1 MAFELDP
8 GLFDNE
14 QGSGVC
20 IKIVGVG
27 GCGGNAVNNMIDRKI
42 SGTEFIVFNTDRQ
55 ALVNSKAPL
64 RVQIGKKATNG
75 LGAGADPA
83 KGRQA
88 AEDDREIIA
97 TQLRGADLVFIA
109 AGMGKGTG
117 TGAAPVIASIARNMG
132 ILTIGIITRP
142 FNFEGLIK
150 ANIAEG
156 GIAELRK
163 YIDTLIL
170 VENEKILSIAEEG
183 ISATDAYN
191 MANDVLY
198 RAVKGIADII
208 TRHGHVNVDF
218 ADVRSI
224 MHQAGDAVMGSAA
237 AAGERRALKAATD
250 AITSPLMNGISIAG
264 AKGVLVNITGQV
276 TMRDMAEAMNFIEQ
290 QVGGE
295 AKIING
301 YVDEP
306 QVSGEIRVTVIVT
319 GFKRGEPGEEGRG
332 SGEARPTSVGQKPQP
347 VLVPGGVRPV
357 PQPGT
362 APIMPPHVDLRTP
375 AYIRRNLAVPEPQ
388 HVSPLQMQER
398 RPQAQSGNSIA
409 GSPDDDEQIR
419 KGQPDTPAYLRR
431 KNGSPLQ

>member
-8 GLFDNE
+8 GLFDSD
-14 QGSGVC
+14 QGKGVT
-20 IKIVGVG
+20 IRIVGVG

-42 SGTEFIVFNTDRQ
+42 SGVEYIVFNTDRQ
-55 ALVNSKAPL
+55 ALLNSKAPI

-88 AEDDREIIA
+88 ADDDREIIA
-97 TQLRGADLVFIA
+97 AQLRGADLVFIA

-132 ILTIGIITRP
+132 ILTIGVVTRP
-142 FNFEGLIK
+142 FNFEGQVK
-150 ANIAEG
+150 AKIADG

-183 ISATDAYN
+183 VSATEAFN

-198 RAVKGIADII
+198 RAAKGIADII

-224 MHQAGDAVMGSAA
+224 MSGAGDAVMGSAA
-237 AAGERRALKAATD
+237 AAGERRALKASSD
-250 AITSPLMNGISIAG
+250 AINSPLLEGVSVKG
-264 AKGVLVNITGQV
+264 ARGVLVNITGEV
-276 TMRDMAEAMNFIEQ
+276 TMRDMSDAMNYIEE
-290 QVGGE
+290 QVGSD

-319 GFKRGEPGEEGRG
+319 GFKRKEQGDEKVPPVR
-332 SGEARPTSVGQKPQP
+332 QP
-347 VLVPGGVRPV
+347 AAAVPGGRH
-357 PQPGT
+357 GH
-362 APIMPPHVDLRTP
+362 MPASSIRQGSGLYPERQEEDLRIP
-375 AYIRRNLAVPEPQ
+375 AYIRRQLSIHDPHEIGIKKNTAHDSSYHPPV
-388 HVSPLQMQER
+388 
-398 RPQAQSGNSIA
+398 AGNA
-409 GSPDDDEQIR
+409 GEHEDKIE
-419 KGQPDTPAYLRR
+419 KGLSDTPAYLRR
-431 KNGSPLQ
+431 KNNGI

>member
-8 GLFDNE
+8 GLFDSD
-14 QGSGVC
+14 QGKGVT
-20 IKIVGVG
+20 IRIVGVG

-42 SGTEFIVFNTDRQ
+42 SGVEYIVFNTDRQ
-55 ALVNSKAPL
+55 ALLNSKAPL

-88 AEDDREIIA
+88 ADDDREIIA
-97 TQLRGADLVFIA
+97 AQLRGADLVFIA

-132 ILTIGIITRP
+132 ILTIGVVTRP
-142 FNFEGLIK
+142 FNFEGQVK
-150 ANIAEG
+150 AKIADG
-156 GIAELRK
+156 GITELRK

-183 ISATDAYN
+183 VSATEAFN

-198 RAVKGIADII
+198 RAAKGIADII

-224 MHQAGDAVMGSAA
+224 MSGAGDAVMGSAA
-237 AAGERRALKAATD
+237 AAGDRRALKASSD
-250 AITSPLMNGISIAG
+250 ALNSPLLEGVSVKG
-264 AKGVLVNITGQV
+264 AKGVLVNITGEV
-276 TMRDMAEAMNFIEQ
+276 TMRDMSDAMNYIEE
-290 QVGGE
+290 QVGSD

-319 GFKRGEPGEEGRG
+319 GFKRK
-332 SGEARPTSVGQKPQP
+332 TQDD
-347 VLVPGGVRPV
+347 
-357 PQPGT
+357 GT
-362 APIMPPHVDLRTP
+362 APAVRPFVAPAQGMRTGQASSSFRQTASLFPERQEEDLRIP
-375 AYIRRNLAVPEPQ
+375 AYIRRQLSINDPQEVGGPKNTGIDSDYNPPLA
-388 HVSPLQMQER
+388 
-398 RPQAQSGNSIA
+398 GNRGEHEDKI
-409 GSPDDDEQIR
+409 Q
-419 KGQPDTPAYLRR
+419 KGLSDTPAYLRR
-431 KNGSPLQ
+431 KNNSS

>member
-8 GLFDNE
+8 GLFDSD
-14 QGSGVC
+14 QGKVVT

-42 SGTEFIVFNTDRQ
+42 SGVEYIVFNTDRQ
-55 ALVNSKAPL
+55 ALLNSKAPL

-97 TQLRGADLVFIA
+97 AQLRGADLVFIA

-132 ILTIGIITRP
+132 ILTIGVVTRP
-142 FNFEGLIK
+142 FNFEGQVK
-150 ANIAEG
+150 ANIADG
-156 GIAELRK
+156 GIIELRK

-183 ISATDAYN
+183 VSATEAFN

-198 RAVKGIADII
+198 RAAKGIADII

-224 MHQAGDAVMGSAA
+224 MAGAGDAVMGSAA
-237 AAGERRALKAATD
+237 AAGERRALKASSD
-250 AITSPLMNGISIAG
+250 ALNSPLLEGVSVMG
-264 AKGVLVNITGQV
+264 AKGVLVNITGEV
-276 TMRDMAEAMNFIEQ
+276 TMRDMSDAMNYIEE
-290 QVGGE
+290 QVGSD

-301 YVDEP
+301 YVDEI

-319 GFKRGEPGEEGRG
+319 GFKRKAQTE
-332 SGEARPTSVGQKPQP
+332 
-347 VLVPGGVRPV
+347 
-357 PQPGT
+357 GT
-362 APIMPPHVDLRTP
+362 APAVRQFVAPMPGVRLGQVSSPFRQNTSLNPERQEEDLRIP
-375 AYIRRNLAVPEPQ
+375 AYIRRQLSISDPHEVAGPKNTGLETDYNP
-388 HVSPLQMQER
+388 PLTGGRGEHEDKIQ
-398 RPQAQSGNSIA
+398 
-409 GSPDDDEQIR
+409 
-419 KGQPDTPAYLRR
+419 KGLSDTPAYLRR
-431 KNGSPLQ
+431 KNNGI

>member
-8 GLFDNE
+8 GLFDND
-14 QGSGVC
+14 QGKGVT
-20 IKIVGVG
+20 IRIVGVG

-42 SGTEFIVFNTDRQ
+42 SGVEYIVFNTDRQ
-55 ALVNSKAPL
+55 ALLNSKAPL
-64 RVQIGKKATNG
+64 RVQIGKKATSG

-97 TQLRGADLVFIA
+97 AQLRGADLVFIA

-132 ILTIGIITRP
+132 ILTIGVVTRP
-142 FNFEGLIK
+142 FNFEGQVK
-150 ANIAEG
+150 SKIADG

-183 ISATDAYN
+183 VSATEAFN

-198 RAVKGIADII
+198 RAAKGIADII

-224 MHQAGDAVMGSAA
+224 MSGAGDAVMGSAA
-237 AAGERRALKAATD
+237 AAGERRALKASSD
-250 AITSPLMNGISIAG
+250 AINSPLLEGVSIKG

-276 TMRDMAEAMNFIEQ
+276 TMRDMSDAMNYIEE
-290 QVGGE
+290 QVGSE

-319 GFKRGEPGEEGRG
+319 GFKRKDQDDDTVPLVR
-332 SGEARPTSVGQKPQP
+332 RPVAA
-347 VLVPGGVRPV
+347 VPGTRPGQLPSTGRKPV
-357 PQPGT
+357 SHYPERKEE
-362 APIMPPHVDLRTP
+362 DLRIP
-375 AYIRRNLAVPEPQ
+375 AYIRRQLSINDPHDVSLRGNHLQEADHHLPLAG
-388 HVSPLQMQER
+388 ER
-398 RPQAQSGNSIA
+398 GGHEDIIQ
-409 GSPDDDEQIR
+409 
-419 KGQPDTPAYLRR
+419 KGLSDTPAYLRR
-431 KNGSPLQ
+431 KNNGN

>member
-8 GLFDNE
+8 GLFDSD
-14 QGSGVC
+14 QGKGVT

-42 SGTEFIVFNTDRQ
+42 SGVEYIVFNTDRQ
-55 ALVNSKAPL
+55 ALLNSKAPL
-64 RVQIGKKATNG
+64 RVQIGKKATSG

-88 AEDDREIIA
+88 AEDDKEIIA
-97 TQLRGADLVFIA
+97 AQLRGADLVFIA

-132 ILTIGIITRP
+132 ILTIGVVTRP
-142 FNFEGLIK
+142 FNFEGQVK
-150 ANIAEG
+150 SKIADG

-183 ISATDAYN
+183 VSATEAFN

-198 RAVKGIADII
+198 RAAKGIADII

-224 MHQAGDAVMGSAA
+224 MSGAGDAVMGSAA
-237 AAGERRALKAATD
+237 AAGERRAMKASSD
-250 AITSPLMNGISIAG
+250 AINSPLLEGVSIKG
-264 AKGVLVNITGQV
+264 AKGVLVNITGEV
-276 TMRDMAEAMNFIEQ
+276 TMRDMSDAMNYIEE
-290 QVGGE
+290 QVGSD

-319 GFKRGEPGEEGRG
+319 GFKRKDRDDGKIPAVRHPVAQIPGMRPGQIHASVRQTASLAPERKEE
-332 SGEARPTSVGQKPQP
+332 
-347 VLVPGGVRPV
+347 
-357 PQPGT
+357 
-362 APIMPPHVDLRTP
+362 DLRIP
-375 AYIRRNLAVPEPQ
+375 AYIRRQLSIHDPHEVGLRKNPAQDVDQNPSLAG
-388 HVSPLQMQER
+388 ER
-398 RPQAQSGNSIA
+398 AEHEDKIQ
-409 GSPDDDEQIR
+409 
-419 KGQPDTPAYLRR
+419 KGLSDTPAYLRR
-431 KNGSPLQ
+431 KNNGN

>member
-8 GLFDNE
+8 GLFNDD
-14 QGSGVC
+14 QGKGVT
-20 IKIVGVG
+20 IRIVGVG

-42 SGTEFIVFNTDRQ
+42 SGVEYIVFNTDRQ
-55 ALVNSKAPL
+55 ALLNSKAPL
-64 RVQIGKKATNG
+64 RVQIGKKATSG

-97 TQLRGADLVFIA
+97 AQLKGADLVFIA

-132 ILTIGIITRP
+132 ILTIGVVTRP
-142 FNFEGLIK
+142 FNFEGQVK
-150 ANIAEG
+150 AKIADG

-163 YIDTLIL
+163 SIDTLIL

-183 ISATDAYN
+183 ISATEAFN

-198 RAVKGIADII
+198 RAAKGIADII

-224 MHQAGDAVMGSAA
+224 MSGAGDAVMGSAA
-237 AAGERRALKAATD
+237 AAGERRALKAASD
-250 AITSPLMNGISIAG
+250 AINSPLLEGVSIQG
-264 AKGVLVNITGQV
+264 AKGVLVNITGEV
-276 TMRDMAEAMNFIEQ
+276 TMRDMSDAMNYIEE
-290 QVGGE
+290 QVGSE

-306 QVSGEIRVTVIVT
+306 QVAGEIRVTVIVT
-319 GFKRGEPGEEGRG
+319 GFKRTDQGTDQVSP
-332 SGEARPTSVGQKPQP
+332 AR
-347 VLVPGGVRPV
+347 RPLAV
-357 PQPGT
+357 V
-362 APIMPPHVDLRTP
+362 PIMRHGQVPAPPRQASSLYPERQEDDLRIP
-375 AYIRRNLAVPEPQ
+375 AYIRRQYSISDPHDVAAKRHTAQYPD
-388 HVSPLQMQER
+388 
-398 RPQAQSGNSIA
+398 RPAPPKG
-409 GSPDDDEQIR
+409 GWGEQQDFIE
-419 KGQPDTPAYLRR
+419 KGQSETPAYLRR
-431 KNGSPLQ
+431 KQ

>member
-8 GLFDNE
+8 GLFDSD
-14 QGSGVC
+14 QAHGVN

-42 SGTEFIVFNTDRQ
+42 SGTEFVVFNTDRQ
-55 ALVNSKAPL
+55 ALLNSKAPI

-97 TQLRGADLVFIA
+97 TQLRGADLVVIA

-117 TGAAPVIASIARNMG
+117 TGAAPVVASIARNMG
-132 ILTIGIITRP
+132 ILTIGVITRP
-142 FNFEGLIK
+142 FSFEGQIK
-150 ANIAEG
+150 AKIADG

-183 ISATDAYN
+183 VSATEAYN

-224 MHQAGDAVMGSAA
+224 MQGAGDAVMGSAA
-237 AAGERRALKAATD
+237 AAGERRALKAASD
-250 AITSPLMNGISIAG
+250 AISSPLMDGISVRG
-264 AKGVLVNITGQV
+264 AKGVLVNITGDV
-276 TMRDMAEAMNFIEQ
+276 TMRDMSDAMNYIEE
-290 QVGGE
+290 QVGEE

-319 GFKRGEPGEEGRG
+319 GFKRKEPGEEPR
-332 SGEARPTSVGQKPQP
+332 V
-347 VLVPGGVRPV
+347 V
-357 PQPGT
+357 PQPGVQEAKT
-362 APIMPPHVDLRTP
+362 PKQAPVHSFVRPIQQSGYTDQPGEDFRIP
-375 AYIRRNLAVPEPQ
+375 AYIRKNKSITEPFDSARTEGSAGR
-388 HVSPLQMQER
+388 HPGIPKSP
-398 RPQAQSGNSIA
+398 GTNSE
-409 GSPDDDEQIR
+409 DDEQIQ
-419 KGQPDTPAYLRR
+419 KGQTDTPAYLRR
-431 KNGSPLQ
+431 KNNGPLQ

>member
-8 GLFDNE
+8 GLFDSE
-14 QGSGVC
+14 QGKGVS

-42 SGTEFIVFNTDRQ
+42 GGVEYIVFNTDRQ
-55 ALVNSKAPL
+55 ALLNSKAPL
-64 RVQIGKKATNG
+64 RVQIGKRATSG

-97 TQLRGADLVFIA
+97 AQLRGADLVFIA

-132 ILTIGIITRP
+132 ILTIGVVTRP
-142 FNFEGLIK
+142 FNFEGQVK
-150 ANIAEG
+150 SKIADG

-163 YIDTLIL
+163 AIDTLIL

-183 ISATDAYN
+183 ISATEAFN

-198 RAVKGIADII
+198 RAAKGIADII

-224 MHQAGDAVMGSAA
+224 MSGAGDAVMGSAA
-237 AAGERRALKAATD
+237 AAGERRALKASSD
-250 AITSPLMNGISIAG
+250 ALNSPLLEGVSIKG

-276 TMRDMAEAMNFIEQ
+276 TMRDMSDAMNYIEE
-290 QVGGE
+290 QVGSD

-319 GFKRGEPGEEGRG
+319 GFKRKDEEEG
-332 SGEARPTSVGQKPQP
+332 V
-347 VLVPGGVRPV
+347 VPAVRRQVPAVPSVRPGQIPTPARKPV
-357 PQPGT
+357 SHYGERQED
-362 APIMPPHVDLRTP
+362 DLKIP
-375 AYIRRNLAVPEPQ
+375 AYIRRQLSIHDPHEVGLKKNKVQ
-388 HVSPLQMQER
+388 DVGQNSPFSDGRGER
-398 RPQAQSGNSIA
+398 EDSI
-409 GSPDDDEQIR
+409 Q
-419 KGQPDTPAYLRR
+419 KGLSDTPAYLRR
-431 KNGSPLQ
+431 KNNGN

>member
-8 GLFDNE
+8 GLFDSD
-14 QGSGVC
+14 QGGGVC

-42 SGTEFIVFNTDRQ
+42 SGTEFVVLNTDRQ
-55 ALVNSKAPL
+55 ALLNSKAPL

-88 AEDDREIIA
+88 AEDDRETIA

-117 TGAAPVIASIARNMG
+117 TGAAPVVASIARNMG
-132 ILTIGIITRP
+132 ILTIGVITRP
-142 FNFEGLIK
+142 FSFEGQIK
-150 ANIAEG
+150 ARIADS
-156 GIAELRK
+156 GISELRK
-163 YIDTLIL
+163 YIDTLIV

-183 ISATDAYN
+183 VSATEAYN

-224 MHQAGDAVMGSAA
+224 MQGAGDAVMGSAA
-237 AAGERRALKAATD
+237 VAGERRALKAASD
-250 AITSPLMNGISIAG
+250 AINSPLMDGVSVRG
-264 AKGVLVNITGQV
+264 AKGVLVNITGDV
-276 TMRDMAEAMNFIEQ
+276 TMRDMSDAMNFIEE

-319 GFKRGEPGEEGRG
+319 GFKRQEPGEEQ
-332 SGEARPTSVGQKPQP
+332 RPTVQTGTKEPRNPRQVPVAGQ
-347 VLVPGGVRPV
+347 VRPIQQGGY
-357 PQPGT
+357 PE
-362 APIMPPHVDLRTP
+362 APREDLRIP
-375 AYIRRNLAVPEPQ
+375 AYIRKNLPINEP
-388 HVSPLQMQER
+388 SELPGGR
-398 RPQAQSGNSIA
+398 TSTGA
-409 GSPDDDEQIR
+409 GPMKAPSEDDEQIR
-419 KGQPDTPAYLRR
+419 KEQPDTPAYLRR
-431 KNGSPLQ
+431 KNGAPF

>member
-8 GLFDNE
+8 GLFDSD
-14 QGSGVC
+14 QGKGVT
-20 IKIVGVG
+20 IRIVGVG

-42 SGTEFIVFNTDRQ
+42 SGVEYIVFNTDRQ
-55 ALVNSKAPL
+55 ALLNSKAPL

-88 AEDDREIIA
+88 AEDDKEIIA
-97 TQLRGADLVFIA
+97 AQLRGADLVFIA

-132 ILTIGIITRP
+132 ILTIGVVTRP
-142 FNFEGLIK
+142 FNFEGQVK
-150 ANIAEG
+150 SKIADG

-183 ISATDAYN
+183 VSATEAFN

-198 RAVKGIADII
+198 RAAKGIADII

-224 MHQAGDAVMGSAA
+224 MSGAGDAVMGSAA
-237 AAGERRALKAATD
+237 AAGERRALKASSD
-250 AITSPLMNGISIAG
+250 AINSPLLEGVSIRG
-264 AKGVLVNITGQV
+264 AKGVLVNITGEV
-276 TMRDMAEAMNFIEQ
+276 TMRDMRDAMNYIEE
-290 QVGGE
+290 QVGSE

-319 GFKRGEPGEEGRG
+319 GFKRKDHDEGTIPAVRHSAAQVQGVKPGQIPASVRQTLPLSPERQEE
-332 SGEARPTSVGQKPQP
+332 
-347 VLVPGGVRPV
+347 
-357 PQPGT
+357 
-362 APIMPPHVDLRTP
+362 DLRIP
-375 AYIRRNLAVPEPQ
+375 AYIRRQLSIHDPDEVGLRKNSGQNVDHNPALAV
-388 HVSPLQMQER
+388 
-398 RPQAQSGNSIA
+398 GNKEHEDKIQK
-409 GSPDDDEQIR
+409 GSSE
-419 KGQPDTPAYLRR
+419 TPAYLRR
-431 KNGSPLQ
+431 KSI

>member
-8 GLFDNE
+8 GLFDSD
-14 QGSGVC
+14 QGGGVS

-27 GCGGNAVNNMIDRKI
+27 GCGGNAVNNMMDRKI
-42 SGTEFIVFNTDRQ
+42 SGTEFVVFNTDRQ
-55 ALVNSKAPL
+55 ALLNSKAPI

-88 AEDDREIIA
+88 AEDDRELIA

-117 TGAAPVIASIARNMG
+117 TGAAPIVASIARNMG
-132 ILTIGIITRP
+132 ILTIGVITRP
-142 FNFEGLIK
+142 FSFEGQIK
-150 ANIAEG
+150 ARIADS

-163 YIDTLIL
+163 YIDTLIV

-183 ISATDAYN
+183 VSATEAYN

-224 MHQAGDAVMGSAA
+224 MQGAGDAVMGSAA
-237 AAGERRALKAATD
+237 VAGERRALKAASD
-250 AITSPLMNGISIAG
+250 AINSPLMDGVSIRG
-264 AKGVLVNITGQV
+264 AKGVLVNITGDV
-276 TMRDMAEAMNFIEQ
+276 TMRDMSDAMNFIEE
-290 QVGGE
+290 QVGSE

-319 GFKRGEPGEEGRG
+319 GFSRKEPGEEPRTTVQTNVRESRSPKPAPSPGTV
-332 SGEARPTSVGQKPQP
+332 RPTQTVGFTEPT
-347 VLVPGGVRPV
+347 VE
-357 PQPGT
+357 
-362 APIMPPHVDLRTP
+362 DLRIP
-375 AYIRRNLAVPEPQ
+375 AYIRKRLSINEPT
-388 HVSPLQMQER
+388 EN
-398 RPQAQSGNSIA
+398 SGGRGPVIPKPFTPAS
-409 GSPDDDEQIR
+409 GDDEQIQ

>member
-8 GLFDNE
+8 GLFDND
-14 QGSGVC
+14 QGKGVT
-20 IKIVGVG
+20 IRIVGVG

-42 SGTEFIVFNTDRQ
+42 SGVEYIVFNTDRQ
-55 ALVNSKAPL
+55 ALLNSKAPL
-64 RVQIGKKATNG
+64 RVQIGKKATSG

-97 TQLRGADLVFIA
+97 AQLRGADLVFIA

-132 ILTIGIITRP
+132 ILTIGVVTRP
-142 FNFEGLIK
+142 FNFEGQVK
-150 ANIAEG
+150 SKIADG

-183 ISATDAYN
+183 VSATEAFN

-198 RAVKGIADII
+198 RAAKGIADII

-224 MHQAGDAVMGSAA
+224 MSGAGDAVMGSAA
-237 AAGERRALKAATD
+237 AAGERRALKASSD
-250 AITSPLMNGISIAG
+250 AINSPLLEGVSIKG

-276 TMRDMAEAMNFIEQ
+276 TMRDMSDAMNYIEE
-290 QVGGE
+290 QVGSE

-319 GFKRGEPGEEGRG
+319 GFKRKDQDDGKVPT
-332 SGEARPTSVGQKPQP
+332 ARRP
-347 VLVPGGVRPV
+347 VAAVPGMRSGQVSAAGRKPV
-357 PQPGT
+357 SHYAERQEE
-362 APIMPPHVDLRTP
+362 DLRIP
-375 AYIRRNLAVPEPQ
+375 AYIRRQLSINDPHDVGLRSNHVQETDHSSLLAG
-388 HVSPLQMQER
+388 ER
-398 RPQAQSGNSIA
+398 GERENIIQ
-409 GSPDDDEQIR
+409 
-419 KGQPDTPAYLRR
+419 KGLSDTPAYLRR
-431 KNGSPLQ
+431 KNNGN

>member
-1 MAFELDP
+1 MAFELDA
-8 GLFDNE
+8 GLFDSD
-14 QGSGVC
+14 QGHGVN

-42 SGTEFIVFNTDRQ
+42 SGTEFVVFNTDRQ
-55 ALVNSKAPL
+55 ALLNSKAPI

-97 TQLRGADLVFIA
+97 TQLRGADLVVIA

-117 TGAAPVIASIARNMG
+117 TGAAPVVASIARNMG
-132 ILTIGIITRP
+132 ILTIGVITRP
-142 FNFEGLIK
+142 FSFEGQIK
-150 ANIAEG
+150 ARIADG

-183 ISATDAYN
+183 VSATEAYN

-224 MHQAGDAVMGSAA
+224 MQGAGDAVMGSAA
-237 AAGERRALKAATD
+237 AAGERRALKAASD
-250 AITSPLMNGISIAG
+250 AISSPLMDGISIRG
-264 AKGVLVNITGQV
+264 AKGVLVNITGDV
-276 TMRDMAEAMNFIEQ
+276 TMRDMSDAMNYIEE
-290 QVGGE
+290 QVGEE

-319 GFKRGEPGEEGRG
+319 GFRRKEPGEESRIAPQAGAK
-332 SGEARPTSVGQKPQP
+332 EARAPKQTP
-347 VLVPGGVRPV
+347 VPGFVRPL
-357 PQPGT
+357 QPTGYSDQ
-362 APIMPPHVDLRTP
+362 VVEDLRIP
-375 AYIRRNLAVPEPQ
+375 AYIRKSLSINEPFDIARSEGSS
-388 HVSPLQMQER
+388 V
-398 RPQAQSGNSIA
+398 RPTVGPKPFGADSN
-409 GSPDDDEQIR
+409 DNEQIQ
-419 KGQPDTPAYLRR
+419 KGQTDTPAYLRR
-431 KNGSPLQ
+431 KNNGSLQ

>member
-8 GLFDNE
+8 GLFDSD
-14 QGSGVC
+14 QGKGVS

-42 SGTEFIVFNTDRQ
+42 SGVEYVVFNTDRQ
-55 ALVNSKAPL
+55 ALLNSKAPI

-97 TQLRGADLVFIA
+97 AQLKGADLVFIA

-117 TGAAPVIASIARNMG
+117 TGATPVIASIARNMG
-132 ILTIGIITRP
+132 ILTIGVVTRP
-142 FNFEGLIK
+142 FNFEGQVK
-150 ANIAEG
+150 ARIADG

-170 VENEKILSIAEEG
+170 VENEKILSLAEEG
-183 ISATDAYN
+183 VSATEAFN

-198 RAVKGIADII
+198 RAAKGIADII

-224 MHQAGDAVMGSAA
+224 MSGAGDAVMGSAA
-237 AAGERRALKAATD
+237 ASGERRALKASCD
-250 AITSPLMNGISIAG
+250 ALNSPLLEGVSVHG
-264 AKGVLVNITGQV
+264 AKGVLVNITGEV
-276 TMRDMAEAMNFIEQ
+276 TMRDMSDAMNYIEE
-290 QVGGE
+290 QVGSE

-301 YVDEP
+301 YVDELH
-306 QVSGEIRVTVIVT
+306 VSGEIRVTVIVT
-319 GFKRGEPGEEGRG
+319 GFKRREPGETKESTSRHPSAAVKGMRYG
-332 SGEARPTSVGQKPQP
+332 QSPQPARPGMSGYPERQEE
-347 VLVPGGVRPV
+347 
-357 PQPGT
+357 
-362 APIMPPHVDLRTP
+362 DLRIP
-375 AYIRRNLAVPEPQ
+375 AYIRRQVSINDPNHPGLKGRPGFDSDQNLPGPGEHEDKIQ
-388 HVSPLQMQER
+388 
-398 RPQAQSGNSIA
+398 
-409 GSPDDDEQIR
+409 
-419 KGQPDTPAYLRR
+419 KGLTGTPAYLRR
-431 KNGSPLQ
+431 KNTGN

>member
-8 GLFDNE
+8 GLFDSD
-14 QGSGVC
+14 QAHGVN

-42 SGTEFIVFNTDRQ
+42 SGTEFVVFNTDRQ
-55 ALVNSKAPL
+55 ALLNSKAPI

-97 TQLRGADLVFIA
+97 TQLRGADLVVIA

-117 TGAAPVIASIARNMG
+117 TGAAPVVASIARNMG
-132 ILTIGIITRP
+132 ILTIGVITRP
-142 FNFEGLIK
+142 FSFEGQIK
-150 ANIAEG
+150 AKIADG

-183 ISATDAYN
+183 VSATEAYN

-224 MHQAGDAVMGSAA
+224 MQGAGDAVMGSAA
-237 AAGERRALKAATD
+237 AAGERRALKAASD
-250 AITSPLMNGISIAG
+250 AISSPLMDGISVRG
-264 AKGVLVNITGQV
+264 AKGVLVNITGDV
-276 TMRDMAEAMNFIEQ
+276 TMRDMSDAMNYIEE
-290 QVGGE
+290 QVGEE

-319 GFKRGEPGEEGRG
+319 GFKRKEPGEEPRVVQQPGAQ
-332 SGEARPTSVGQKPQP
+332 EARTPKQAP
-347 VLVPGGVRPV
+347 VHGFVRPI
-357 PQPGT
+357 QQSSGYTDKPGEDYK
-362 APIMPPHVDLRTP
+362 VP
-375 AYIRRNLAVPEPQ
+375 AYIRKNKSITEPFD
-388 HVSPLQMQER
+388 SSRTEGSTG
-398 RPQAQSGNSIA
+398 RPTGGLRASGTD
-409 GSPDDDEQIR
+409 PDDDEQIQ
-419 KGQPDTPAYLRR
+419 KGQTDTPAYLRR
-431 KNGSPLQ
+431 KNNGPLQ

>member
-8 GLFDNE
+8 GLFDSD
-14 QGSGVC
+14 QGGGVC

-42 SGTEFIVFNTDRQ
+42 SGTEFVVFNTDRQ
-55 ALVNSKAPL
+55 ALLNSKAPI

-88 AEDDREIIA
+88 AEDDREVIA

-117 TGAAPVIASIARNMG
+117 TGAAPVVASIARNMG
-132 ILTIGIITRP
+132 ILTIGVITRP
-142 FNFEGLIK
+142 FSFEGQIK
-150 ANIAEG
+150 ARIADG
-156 GIAELRK
+156 GIAELSK

-183 ISATDAYN
+183 VSATEAYN

-224 MHQAGDAVMGSAA
+224 MQGAGDAVMGSAA
-237 AAGERRALKAATD
+237 AAGERRALKAASD
-250 AITSPLMNGISIAG
+250 AISSPLMDGISIRG
-264 AKGVLVNITGQV
+264 AKGVLVNITGEV
-276 TMRDMAEAMNFIEQ
+276 TMRDMSDAMNFIEE
-290 QVGGE
+290 QVGGD

-319 GFKRGEPGEEGRG
+319 GFKRKEPGEAPRSTVQTGTKETR
-332 SGEARPTSVGQKPQP
+332 SARLIPT
-347 VLVPGGVRPV
+347 PGGPRPV
-357 PQPGT
+357 QPAGFSD
-362 APIMPPHVDLRTP
+362 APVEDLRIP
-375 AYIRRNLAVPEPQ
+375 AYIRKSLSINEPSES
-388 HVSPLQMQER
+388 VGGR
-398 RPQAQSGNSIA
+398 AQVASKPFLSA
-409 GSPDDDEQIR
+409 SDDDELIQ

-431 KNGSPLQ
+431 KNGAPLQ

>member
-8 GLFDNE
+8 GLFDSD
-14 QGSGVC
+14 QGGGVC

-42 SGTEFIVFNTDRQ
+42 SGTEFVVFNTDRQ
-55 ALVNSKAPL
+55 ALLNSKAPI

-117 TGAAPVIASIARNMG
+117 TGAAPVVASIARNMG
-132 ILTIGIITRP
+132 ILTIGVITRP
-142 FNFEGLIK
+142 FSFEGQIK
-150 ANIAEG
+150 ARIADH

-163 YIDTLIL
+163 YIDTLIV

-183 ISATDAYN
+183 VSATEAYN

-224 MHQAGDAVMGSAA
+224 MQGAGDAVMGSAA
-237 AAGERRALKAATD
+237 AAGERRALKAASD
-250 AITSPLMNGISIAG
+250 AINSPLMDGVSVRG
-264 AKGVLVNITGQV
+264 AKGVLVNITGDV
-276 TMRDMAEAMNFIEQ
+276 TMRDMSDAMNFIEE
-290 QVGGE
+290 QVGSE

-319 GFKRGEPGEEGRG
+319 GFKRKEPGEEP
-332 SGEARPTSVGQKPQP
+332 RPTVQTGTKELRSTRPAP
-347 VLVPGGVRPV
+347 VAGPVRSV
-357 PQPGT
+357 PQGGFPES
-362 APIMPPHVDLRTP
+362 PVEDLRIP
-375 AYIRRNLAVPEPQ
+375 AYIRKNIAINEPSELAGGRASTGPRLTMVISDE
-388 HVSPLQMQER
+388 
-398 RPQAQSGNSIA
+398 
-409 GSPDDDEQIR
+409 DEQIR
-419 KGQPDTPAYLRR
+419 KDQPDTPAYLRR
-431 KNGSPLQ
+431 KSGAPLQ

>member
-8 GLFDNE
+8 GLFDSE
-14 QGSGVC
+14 QGKGVT
-20 IKIVGVG
+20 IRIVGVG

-42 SGTEFIVFNTDRQ
+42 SGVEYIVFNTDRQ
-55 ALVNSKAPL
+55 ALLNSKAPI

-97 TQLRGADLVFIA
+97 AQLRGADLVFIA

-132 ILTIGIITRP
+132 ILTIGVATRP
-142 FNFEGLIK
+142 FNFEGQVK
-150 ANIAEG
+150 AKIADG

-183 ISATDAYN
+183 VSATEVFN

-198 RAVKGIADII
+198 RAAKGIADII

-224 MHQAGDAVMGSAA
+224 MSGAGDAVMGSSAA
-237 AAGERRALKAATD
+237 SGERRALKASSD
-250 AITSPLMNGISIAG
+250 ALNSPLLEGVSVNG
-264 AKGVLVNITGQV
+264 AKGVLVNITGEV
-276 TMRDMAEAMNFIEQ
+276 TMRDMRDAMSYIEE
-290 QVGGE
+290 QVGSN

-319 GFKRGEPGEEGRG
+319 GFKRVEESDEHESAQRSSSSASQGFRQG
-332 SGEARPTSVGQKPQP
+332 QALSSSVRQP
-347 VLVPGGVRPV
+347 NSVYPER
-357 PQPGT
+357 QEE
-362 APIMPPHVDLRTP
+362 DLRIP
-375 AYIRRNLAVPEPQ
+375 AYIRRQLSIHDPHEVEGRKNSGATDQKTTVP
-388 HVSPLQMQER
+388 
-398 RPQAQSGNSIA
+398 A
-409 GSPDDDEQIR
+409 GTGDSDDKIQ
-419 KGQPDTPAYLRR
+419 KGSTDTPAYLRR
-431 KNGSPLQ
+431 K

>member
-8 GLFDNE
+8 GLFDSD
-14 QGSGVC
+14 QGKGVT
-20 IKIVGVG
+20 IRIVGVG

-42 SGTEFIVFNTDRQ
+42 SGVEYIVFNTDRQ
-55 ALVNSKAPL
+55 ALLNSKAPL

-88 AEDDREIIA
+88 ADDDREIIA
-97 TQLRGADLVFIA
+97 AQLRGADLVFIA

-132 ILTIGIITRP
+132 ILTIGVVTRP
-142 FNFEGLIK
+142 FNFEGQVK
-150 ANIAEG
+150 AKIADG
-156 GIAELRK
+156 GITELRK

-183 ISATDAYN
+183 VSATEAFN

-198 RAVKGIADII
+198 RAAKGIADII

-224 MHQAGDAVMGSAA
+224 MSGAGDAVMGSAA
-237 AAGERRALKAATD
+237 AAGERRALKASSD
-250 AITSPLMNGISIAG
+250 ALNSPLLEGVSVKG
-264 AKGVLVNITGQV
+264 AKGVLVNITGEV
-276 TMRDMAEAMNFIEQ
+276 TMRDMSDAMNYIEE
-290 QVGGE
+290 QVGSE

-319 GFKRGEPGEEGRG
+319 GFKRKDKDDGKDQVVRRSAAPGQVTRSGQNTQSARQSAPLNPDRQEE
-332 SGEARPTSVGQKPQP
+332 
-347 VLVPGGVRPV
+347 
-357 PQPGT
+357 
-362 APIMPPHVDLRTP
+362 DLRIP
-375 AYIRRNLAVPEPQ
+375 AYIRRQLSIHDPREVGGRINTLQ
-388 HVSPLQMQER
+388 NSDHNPLNTGGTGEHEDKIQK
-398 RPQAQSGNSIA
+398 
-409 GSPDDDEQIR
+409 GSS
-419 KGQPDTPAYLRR
+419 DTPAYLRR
-431 KNGSPLQ
+431 KNNGI